1 MSSFKVKLLKTLF
14 TKNTPHFPQKQIEIP
29 LDHFLLPT

>member
-1 MSSFKVKLLKTLF
+1 MSSFKVKLLKTLS

-29 LDHFLLPT
+29 LDRFWQPT